1 MSYKHLEHSTDVIIE
16 VTAPNLSSAFEVA
29 GKSVVETIVDPSKIE
44 EKTIRRVS
52 VTGKDLRYLLYNWL
66 EEIIILTI
74 TDGFAARKIS
84 VKIDK
89 NHEYRIQAQLLGE
102 GIDIK
107 KHNGKLPENSKNYK
121 FSQKH
126 TLLES
131 GKVRSE
137 YKLTPKK
144 GKKDE

>member
-1 MSYKHLEHSTDVIIE
+1 MSYRHLEHSTDAIIE
-16 VTAPNLSSAFEVA
+16 VTAPNLSTAFEVA
-29 GKSVVETIVDPSKIE
+29 GKSVVETIIDPSKIE
-44 EKTIRRVS
+44 EKTIKHVS

-89 NHEYRIQAQLLGE
+89 NHEYRIKAQVLGE

-107 KHNGKLPENSKNYK
+107 KHGFKVEIKSPTFHEMYI
-121 FSQKH
+121 QEGEQI
-126 TLLES
+126 TLRYL
-131 GKVRSE
+131 
-137 YKLTPKK
+137 L
-144 GKKDE
+144 DL